1 MRLVFATQLIDADD
15 PHLAQTLDM
24 VRALAWRCDEV
35 VVLCDRVGR
44 HDLPANASFRTFGA
58 RTKLGRALRFERAL
72 LGAGR
77 PDAFLAHM
85 VPRFLV
91 LAAPLYRPR
100 GVPLLL
106 WYTHWHASRELRLAT
121 RLCDA
126 VLSVHPE
133 SFPIATPK
141 ARGLGHAIDLAAFE
155 PRAAAPDSHGPL
167 RVLALGRTEP
177 RKRLGTLLDVVEGGA
192 DVRVEIRGPQ
202 ITEAERAHREELEQR
217 VAASPALA
225 ERITIADPVPRDRIP
240 ELMRAADLVA
250 SLTRGETTGGA
261 LDKVVY
267 EAAACA
273 VPVVACNPNLED
285 VLGGLEPRLLFRAG
299 DAGDLA
305 DVLAG
310 IAALDAE
317 QRTALGR
324 ELRARVERGHSA
336 ETWADGVLRVVGE
349 IASRA

>member
-24 VRALAWRCDEV
+24 VRALARRCDEV

-44 HDLPANASFRTFGA
+44 HDLPANVSFRTFGA
-58 RTKLGRALRFERAL
+58 RTKPGRALRFERAL

-106 WYTHWHASRELRLAT
+106 WYTHWHASRELRLAA

-126 VLSVHPE
+126 ALSVHRD

-141 ARGLGHAIDLAAFE
+141 ARGLGHAIDLAVFE
-155 PRAAAPDSHGPL
+155 PRAAAPERRGPL

-177 RKRLGTLLDVVEGGA
+177 RKRLGTLLDVVERGA

-202 ITEAERAHREELEQR
+202 ITEAERAHRQELERR

-225 ERITIADPVPRDRIP
+225 ARVTIADPVARDRVP
-240 ELMRAADLVA
+240 GLMRAADVVA

-273 VPVVACNPNLED
+273 VPVVACNPNLAD
-285 VLGGLEPRLLFRAG
+285 LLSGLEPRLLFRSG
-299 DAGDLA
+299 DADDLA
-305 DVLAG
+305 EVLAG
-310 IAALDAE
+310 FAALEAE